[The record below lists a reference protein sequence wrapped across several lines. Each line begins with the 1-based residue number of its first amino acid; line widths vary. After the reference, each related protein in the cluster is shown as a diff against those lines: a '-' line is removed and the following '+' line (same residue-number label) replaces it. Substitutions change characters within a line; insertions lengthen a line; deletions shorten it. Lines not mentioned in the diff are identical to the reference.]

1 MPDTIDWAVDDI
13 VELLKHADLGE
24 ILKDF
29 GKGKGKEDPVVHFYE
44 TFLAAYDPKMRELRG
59 VYYTPEPVVS
69 YIVRSIDHLLKTR
82 FNRPKGLADENTL
95 ILDPACGTG
104 TFLYFV
110 IQQIREKFA
119 SQKGAWDGYVA
130 QHLLNRLF
138 GFELLMAPYAV
149 AHLKLG
155 MELQETGY
163 SFGSDQRLGIYLT
176 NTLEEAAKRSEKLF
190 AQWISDEANA
200 AASIKRDLPIMVVM
214 GNPPYSGHSAN
225 KGPWIEN
232 LMEDYKKDCPELY
245 KPAQAKWLHDDYV
258 KFIRFGQ
265 WRIERTGAGVLAFI
279 TNHGYLDN
287 PTFRGMRQRLM
298 GTFSDIYI
306 LNLHGSSKKKEVCPD
321 GSKDE
326 NVFDIQQGVTIGI
339 FVRQA
344 DQKNAATVHYAE
356 VWGPREAKYT
366 RLFESDIQATA
377 WKQLNPQAPS
387 YLFIPQDAD
396 SLSEYQRGWGL
407 PDAMDQNGDPAPGI
421 VTTQDEFAISWNPEE
436 AKYKVRRLLETASET
451 EARALF
457 RLCSQ
462 SQWNY
467 EKAKKE
473 LRTGSW
479 EKQVMPILYRPF
491 DIRWTVYDSNVA
503 VHRRERVMRHML
515 AGQNVGLCTT
525 RSTEIGRGFEHVF
538 CSRNLIQHHTVSLKE
553 VNYLLPLYLYS
564 AAKGMAHGQADLEVE
579 TSHWPPGPGGRRPNL
594 NPKFIAEMEKR
605 LGLKF
610 VPEGAVLGR
619 GGPSRP
625 SRREHHEGAPLP
637 NTFGPEDVFN
647 YMYAVFH
654 SPTYRKRY
662 AEFLKSDFPRV
673 PLTSD
678 ATLFRA
684 LCEKGAELV
693 ALHLLES
700 PALENPITGY
710 PVKGSNVV
718 EKGFPKYVAPGE
730 PEPGTGK
737 PLKEGR
743 VYINTLTPGPSPK
756 GRGEPVSDFQPSPSG
771 RGCPPGRTG
780 EGGATGQYFEG
791 VPPEVWEF
799 HIGGYQV
806 CEKWLKDRRG
816 RTLSFDDL
824 THYQKIITALK
835 ETIRLMAEI
844 DAAIPKWPI
853 E

>member
-1 MPDTIDWAVDDI
+1 M
-13 VELLKHADLGE
+13 
-24 ILKDF
+24 
-29 GKGKGKEDPVVHFYE
+29 
-44 TFLAAYDPKMRELRG
+44 
-59 VYYTPEPVVS
+59 
-69 YIVRSIDHLLKTR
+69 
-82 FNRPKGLADENTL
+82 
-95 ILDPACGTG
+95 
-104 TFLYFV
+104 
-110 IQQIREKFA
+110 
-119 SQKGAWDGYVA
+119 
-130 QHLLNRLF
+130 
-138 GFELLMAPYAV
+138 
-149 AHLKLG
+149 
-155 MELQETGY
+155 
-163 SFGSDQRLGIYLT
+163 
-176 NTLEEAAKRSEKLF
+176 
-190 AQWISDEANA
+190 
-200 AASIKRDLPIMVVM
+200 
-214 GNPPYSGHSAN
+214 
-225 KGPWIEN
+225 
-232 LMEDYKKDCPELY
+232 
-245 KPAQAKWLHDDYV
+245 
-258 KFIRFGQ
+258 
-265 WRIERTGAGVLAFI
+265 
-279 TNHGYLDN
+279 
-287 PTFRGMRQRLM
+287 
-298 GTFSDIYI
+298 
-306 LNLHGSSKKKEVCPD
+306 
-321 GSKDE
+321 
-326 NVFDIQQGVTIGI
+326 
-339 FVRQA
+339 
-344 DQKNAATVHYAE
+344 
-356 VWGPREAKYT
+356 
-366 RLFESDIQATA
+366 
-377 WKQLNPQAPS
+377 
-387 YLFIPQDAD
+387 
-396 SLSEYQRGWGL
+396 
-407 PDAMDQNGDPAPGI
+407 
-421 VTTQDEFAISWNPEE
+421 
-436 AKYKVRRLLETASET
+436 
-451 EARALF
+451 
-457 RLCSQ
+457 
-462 SQWNY
+462 
-467 EKAKKE
+467 
-473 LRTGSW
+473 
-479 EKQVMPILYRPF
+479 
-491 DIRWTVYDSNVA
+491 
-503 VHRRERVMRHML
+503 
-515 AGQNVGLCTT
+515 
-525 RSTEIGRGFEHVF
+525 
-538 CSRNLIQHHTVSLKE
+538 
-553 VNYLLPLYLYS
+553 
-564 AAKGMAHGQADLEVE
+564 
-579 TSHWPPGPGGRRPNL
+579 
-594 NPKFIAEMEKR
+594 
-605 LGLKF
+605 
-610 VPEGAVLGR
+610 LGR